1 MHSIFAVKVAITL
14 RAKKAYQTQT
24 YIFSLASTKNSRAA
38 GSPKKLHLLHKQHQK
53 QKYNF
58 YSHQKAGRSSQ
69 STQKH
74 LTKFNNE
81 LIFPRLFIKNFPLNQ
96 DQKHHFLLKPLH
108 RQRNRRETRQKNKQK
123 TNLFF
128 LDFLPKIPA
137 LNQDQ
142 KSCILFLSLVQ
153 TGTN

>member
-1 MHSIFAVKVAITL
+1 MHSIFAEKVAITL
-14 RAKKAYQTQT
+14 RAKKAYQTPN

-38 GSPKKLHLLHKQHQK
+38 ESPKKLHLLHKQHQK

-74 LTKFNNE
+74 LTKNE
-81 LIFPRLFIKNFPLNQ
+81 LIFHRLFIKNSPLNP
-96 DQKHHFLLKPLH
+96 DQKHLFLHKPLH
-108 RQRNRRETRQKNKQK
+108 RQRNRREARQKNKQK

-142 KSCILFLSLVQ
+142 KPCILFWSLVQ

>member
-1 MHSIFAVKVAITL
+1 MHSIFVEKVAITL

-38 GSPKKLHLLHKQHQK
+38 ESPKKLHLLHKQHQK

-74 LTKFNNE
+74 LTKNE
-81 LIFPRLFIKNFPLNQ
+81 LIFPRLFIKNSPLNQ
-96 DQKHHFLLKPLH
+96 DQKPCIFFYPNHFTDT
-108 RQRNRRETRQKNKQK
+108 ETEGNLVKK
-123 TNLFF
+123 TNRKRTYF
-128 LDFLPKIPA
+128 
-137 LNQDQ
+137 
-142 KSCILFLSLVQ
+142 S
-153 TGTN
+153 